1 MRIKTMMFGSSAK
14 WSAPVAIAL
23 SIFYYYGSGVS
34 REAFGYAPTLV
45 SSALGTMYA
54 AAYAFASAL
63 AVWESARL
71 RKAGVWT
78 MAPVRSRYRVTW
90 NGIVPVLISAWIML
104 VLPVTIALGSAGALP
119 TPASLGPLAMA
130 MLLCVAH
137 ATIGFG
143 IGLVAPPVIAAP
155 LMAVIVWV
163 LVAFS
168 WSTDAFWMRH
178 VSGQYPTTL
187 MFGEAAT
194 YRSLLPHL
202 LLTGGIAAA
211 VVLLW
216 LPLRYWLVRG
226 ALAAAVA
233 VMCPV
238 LAVQAVRGWEA
249 NPPLL
254 AGQAPMDCAGGT
266 PKVCVPQASP
276 ADVAAVSK
284 EATSVLA
291 DLHDAGFTGT
301 PELIVDRLG
310 DGRYPPPSTANTW
323 RVGIT
328 SGTRDGELR
337 YRITQAAVQFP
348 CLRVDPVHGNE
359 VMLWAATVTGEE
371 STYNAHMKQ
380 RGRTFAGEKQVR
392 RTVRRI
398 LASEPSEQGKWYRQS
413 LSAGCRQ
420 SS

>member
-1 MRIKTMMFGSSAK
+1 MLFGSSVK
-14 WSAPVAIAL
+14 WSAPVAVAL
-23 SIFYYYGSGVS
+23 SIFYYYGSGVA
-34 REAFGYAPTLV
+34 RESFGYAPTLV

-71 RKAGVWT
+71 RKAGVWA
-78 MAPVRSRYRVTW
+78 MGPVRSRYRVTW
-90 NGIVPVLISAWIML
+90 NGIAPALISAWIML
-104 VLPVTIALGSAGALP
+104 VLPVTIALVSAGVLP
-119 TPASLGPLAMA
+119 TPASLAPLVMA

-194 YRSLLPHL
+194 YGSLVPHL

-211 VVLLW
+211 VALLW
-216 LPLRYWLVRG
+216 LPLRSRLVRG
-226 ALAAAVA
+226 MLAAAVA
-233 VMCPV
+233 VTCPV

-254 AGQAPMDCAGGT
+254 AGQAPMDCAGDA

-276 ADVAAVSK
+276 AQVGTVRK
-284 EATSVLA
+284 EAASVLA
-291 DLHDAGFTGT
+291 DLHAAGLTGT

-310 DGRYPPPSTANTW
+310 DGRYPPPSTADTW

-328 SGTRDGELR
+328 SGTREGELR
-337 YRITQAAVQFP
+337 YRLTQAAVRFP

-371 STYNAHMKQ
+371 STFNAHMKQ
-380 RGRTFAGEKQVR
+380 RGRTFAGEKEVR
-392 RTVRRI
+392 RTVHRI
-398 LASEPSEQGKWYRQS
+398 LASEPAEQGEWFRRS

-420 SS
+420 NS